1 MGWNP
6 WAKGF
11 TYYMKRHGNLYEKIT
26 TYDNI
31 YMGYRN
37 ARRGKSWQ
45 DTIKRFEAKLD
56 TNIKNIQKSLIE
68 KTYTTS
74 NYSVFTIHEPKTREI
89 YRLPYNPDRVVQH
102 SLMNVIE
109 PIWEGLFIRD
119 SFACRKNLG
128 IHAGSKRLM
137 DFIRRAGPGSYC
149 LKMDISKFYP
159 SVDHEILY
167 KIMKKKIKCKDTLWL
182 LEDIVFSVPGG
193 KNVPIGN
200 YTSQWFGNLYM
211 NEVDQYL
218 KHHHHVKYYMRYC
231 DDFLILHP
239 DKDYLNT
246 LLVDIEEFLFDKLEL
261 TLSKKALFPVSQGI
275 DFLGYRHF
283 PEYILLRKSTQKRFK
298 KRIQELP
305 LEYLEGKITK
315 DQYRSSLA
323 SMMGWLRW
331 CNSHNLS
338 KAMGLEEQWRR
349 LCGT

>member
-1 MGWNP
+1 
-6 WAKGF
+6 
-11 TYYMKRHGNLYEKIT
+11 
-26 TYDNI
+26 
-31 YMGYRN
+31 
-37 ARRGKSWQ
+37 
-45 DTIKRFEAKLD
+45 
-56 TNIKNIQKSLIE
+56 
-68 KTYTTS
+68 
-74 NYSVFTIHEPKTREI
+74 
-89 YRLPYNPDRVVQH
+89 
-102 SLMNVIE
+102 
-109 PIWEGLFIRD
+109 
-119 SFACRKNLG
+119 
-128 IHAGSKRLM
+128 M

-246 LLVDIEEFLFDKLEL
+246 LLVDIEEFLSDKLEL